1 MCVRRGVCVHACACA
16 HTHNIQF
23 LVWGQLC
30 LGFLQS
36 HVFLH
41 FRERTTLKNRPCI
54 DTSSLVLQEAK
65 PIS

>member
-16 HTHNIQF
+16 HTQYSVF
-23 LVWGQLC
+23 S
-30 LGFLQS
+30 LGAIMFRIFTKSCISTFQRKN
-36 HVFLH
+36 H
-41 FRERTTLKNRPCI
+41 FKNRPCI